1 MPAGG
6 GALPCSGLLGLST
19 IAAERQSP
27 TSHRMVLTTSLW
39 HAPSTPE
46 HALDIAGEPEPCFCA
61 LLSCCTMAVQPSGF
75 ALLSVSFPLRS
86 YVRPVVPYCGRS
98 GAVRSLGVAVAAS
111 PRQRAAAVGLGAPGD
126 DLTNGRVCLR
136 V

>member
-1 MPAGG
+1 MLRLTRLEYHRSRAAVPDESQDGIDNFVMACPEYP
-6 GALPCSGLLGLST
+6 GAYS
-19 IAAERQSP
+19 
-27 TSHRMVLTTSLW
+27 
-39 HAPSTPE
+39 
-46 HALDIAGEPEPCFCA
+46 IAGEPEPCFCA

-75 ALLSVSFPLRS
+75 ALLSFPLRS

-126 DLTNGRVCLR
+126 DLTNGRVGLR